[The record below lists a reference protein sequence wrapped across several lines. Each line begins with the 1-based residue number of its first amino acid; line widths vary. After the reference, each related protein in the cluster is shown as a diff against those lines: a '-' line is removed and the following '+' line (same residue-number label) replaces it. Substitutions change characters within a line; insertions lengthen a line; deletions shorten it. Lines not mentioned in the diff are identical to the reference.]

1 MKQLPLLIL
10 TFITLNC
17 FGQNILR
24 KEFTWVRQAPNYSK
38 LDTFYLPK
46 GITLD
51 GWYYGTTDTLKGV
64 ILDTA
69 ALLAD
74 GWQMPKNKPST
85 NKGLLMLSELLFAEF
100 DAYERLSKY
109 YLEINDTD
117 GLEMVVSK
125 MKEIVEQNET
135 IIRILKTN

>member
-1 MKQLPLLIL
+1 MKSLPLLIL

-24 KEFTWVRQAPNYSK
+24 KEVTWVRQAPDYSK
-38 LDTFYLPK
+38 LDTFYLPR
-46 GITLD
+46 
-51 GWYYGTTDTLKGV
+51 YYGTTDTLKGV

-100 DAYERLSKY
+100 DAYERLSKC